1 MSQSTIALIIIAA
14 MVVLFF
20 VKQIPIWITALVSA
34 TAMACAGILQFDE
47 LFSALSSNTVLTVIG
62 MLAIGKAIAE
72 SGLVELVAGLLGR
85 YLHGSERAVMVKL
98 SVVAAIAAG
107 LTNALVV
114 LAAILPVVDH
124 LCMASDGKIQRKNLY
139 LPISVASAYGCTVT
153 SIGASS
159 MLHLSALLEQNPEV
173 GRPLSFFEPATIGL
187 PALVLMIVYAG
198 TVGYR
203 LRASFHFDD
212 IVPLGVGERDIS
224 VPDSSSMGEAG
235 RRKVVISTLIFIAAI
250 DLLLFSPLPSG
261 FVAMACAVAFI
272 LTGCA
277 QKTLFQEISWGTVF
291 LVVGSIAIG
300 NGFERSGA
308 AALVVTVI
316 RGAFGALADSPFAMC
331 VMMLVIAVIISNF
344 MANNAALTITAPIAF
359 ALASSFGYNPVPFG
373 LACSVGSLLSCSTP
387 LCNANVSMSLQAG
400 YRFKDYI
407 VWGLPNN
414 ILAIIG
420 SSLALYVVYFM

>member
-1 MSQSTIALIIIAA
+1 MSQSSIALMIIGA

-20 VKQIPIWITALVSA
+20 VKKIPIWITVLISA
-34 TAMACAGILQFDE
+34 TAMACGGILEFDE

-72 SGLVELVAGLLGR
+72 SGLVELIASALGGA
-85 YLHGSERAVMVKL
+85 LHGSERSVMVKL
-98 SVVAAIAAG
+98 CVVAAIAAG

-114 LAAILPVVDH
+114 LAAILPIVDY
-124 LCMASDGKIQRKNLY
+124 LCAASDGAIKRKNLY
-139 LPISVASAYGCTVT
+139 LPISVASAYGCTMT

-173 GRPLSFFEPATIGL
+173 GRPLTFFEPATIGL
-187 PALVLMIVYAG
+187 PALILVIIYAG

-203 LRASFHFDD
+203 LRSTFHFED
-212 IVPLGVGERDIS
+212 IVPLGTGQRDIS
-224 VPDSSSMGEAG
+224 VSDSKQGNGMD
-235 RRKVVISTLIFIAAI
+235 RRKVVVSTLIFAVAI
-250 DLLLFSPLPSG
+250 GLLLFSPLPSG
-261 FVAMACAVAFI
+261 FVAMACAIAFI

-308 AALVVTVI
+308 AAVVVSVI
-316 RGAFGALADSPFAMC
+316 RGAFGTLADSPFAMC
-331 VMMLVIAVIISNF
+331 VMMLVIAAVISNF

-359 ALASSFGYNPVPFG
+359 ALASSFGYSPVPFG

-387 LCNANVSMSLQAG
+387 LCNSNISMSLQAG

-407 VWGLPNN
+407 VWGFPINVLTV
-414 ILAIIG
+414 LG
-420 SSLALYVVYFM
+420 SSIALYVFYFM

>member
-1 MSQSTIALIIIAA
+1 MSQSSIALIIIAT
-14 MVVLFF
+14 MIMLFF
-20 VKQIPIWITALVSA
+20 VKQIPIWITALISA
-34 TAMACAGILQFDE
+34 TAMACVGILEFDE

-62 MLAIGKAIAE
+62 MLAIGKAMAE
-72 SGLVELVAGLLGR
+72 SGLVELIADVLGKGLR
-85 YLHGSERAVMVKL
+85 GSERSIMVKL
-98 SVVAAIAAG
+98 CVVAAVAAG

-114 LAAILPVVDH
+114 LAAILPIVDH
-124 LCMASDGKIQRKNLY
+124 LCMASDGNIKRKNLY

-159 MLHLSALLEQNPEV
+159 MLHLSALLEQNPQV
-173 GRPLSFFEPATIGL
+173 GRPLTFFEPAAIGL
-187 PALVLMIVYAG
+187 PALVLMVIYAG
-198 TVGYR
+198 TIGYR
-203 LRASFHFDD
+203 LRTSFHFED
-212 IVPLGVGERDIS
+212 IVPLGTGDRDIS
-224 VPDSSSMGEAG
+224 VCDDAQIDRAG
-235 RRKVVISTLIFIAAI
+235 KRKVVVSTLLFVATIG
-250 DLLLFSPLPSG
+250 LLLFSSLPSG
-261 FVAMACAVAFI
+261 FIAMACAVAFI

-308 AALVVTVI
+308 AAVVVSAI
-316 RGAFGALADSPFAMC
+316 RGAFGALADSPYAMC
-331 VMMLVIAVIISNF
+331 LMMLVIAVIISNF

-359 ALASSFGYNPVPFG
+359 ALASSFGYNPIPFG

-400 YRFKDYI
+400 YRFKDYV

-414 ILAIIG
+414 ILAILG
-420 SSLALYVVYFM
+420 SSIALYVVYFM